1 MRWLV
6 IIAVIAL
13 VAFVLHRLAL
23 AAEDRGLIYYRQ
35 RPPRVQSLGTLESL
49 VQPSV
54 EYMIEEQSSE
64 AIRADQAES
73 GQGDE
78 DADGYRDTDGSG

>member
-35 RPPRVQSLGTLESL
+35 RPPRVRSLGTLESL
-49 VQPSV
+49 VQPSI
-54 EYMIEEQSSE
+54 EYMIEEQSAE
-64 AIRADQAES
+64 AARADHEES
-73 GQGDE
+73 GQGDPGV
-78 DADGYRDTDGSG
+78 DGYRDTDGSG